1 MWSVKK
7 WEKLLLLKVKSVLH
21 DREGQCTAAPP
32 TFSHIDGEGAERPED
47 TFKEPRDSSML
58 PSVTLGLRF
67 RRQLHCL
74 DLLTCLQQWIRGTID
89 KNSSTQSGGGG
100 GKLENKWLFLVED
113 GVLIGEAEASGE
125 AGERARKKY
134 YLRLKMDPWLIP
146 LSELNTPKML
156 WGEQEYWRRGGGE
169 ERRQEE
175 VVRKRGQAVPVSSSY
190 RPVSV
195 QGQAAADY
203 CWCPHVSPNQ
213 DN

>member
-1 MWSVKK
+1 MVREQKDQRIH
-7 WEKLLLLKVKSVLH
+7 LKSLMTPPCCHLWLWGWDSGGSHIVSTCWHVYNSEL
-21 DREGQCTAAPP
+21 EGQSTKTA
-32 TFSHIDGEGAERPED
+32 
-47 TFKEPRDSSML
+47 
-58 PSVTLGLRF
+58 
-67 RRQLHCL
+67 
-74 DLLTCLQQWIRGTID
+74 QQ
-89 KNSSTQSGGGG
+89 NQVGG

-175 VVRKRGQAVPVSSSY
+175 VVRKRGQAVPVSSFY